1 MSDVKKRVDLLM
13 SMQISQLANETGL
26 SIHTIRYYEKEGIF
40 PPVKRSESGIRIYDS
55 DDIEWIKFACR
66 LRETGMSIAEM
77 KKFAQLVIQGDE
89 SKNERIILLRQQNMR
104 VKDQI
109 EQLTRCMEL
118 INYKIDLY
126 SSPAGD

>member
-1 MSDVKKRVDLLM
+1 MEHLM
-13 SMQISQLANETGL
+13 SLQISQLANETGL

-40 PPVKRSESGIRIYDS
+40 PPVKRNENGIRIYDS
-55 DDIEWIKFACR
+55 EDMEWIQFACR

-89 SKNERIILLRQQNMR
+89 SKNERIQLLQQQNMR
-104 VKDQI
+104 IQNQM

-118 INYKIDLY
+118 INRKIELY
-126 SSPAGD
+126 SSQAGD